1 MVLEAFA
8 STDTCTG
15 LKKGVR
21 MKSVLSGRLAAVG
34 RLGVVQV
41 CGVRAFTRAIV
52 WHAVNKKCELVPRA
66 NALDAEI
73 RGCELLN

>member
-8 STDTCTG
+8 SVGTCTG

-21 MKSVLSGRLAAVG
+21 MKRVLVAGSQLSGDWEWCRCVESGHLPVP
-34 RLGVVQV
+34 L
-41 CGVRAFTRAIV
+41 CGTLSTQ
-52 WHAVNKKCELVPRA
+52 KCELVPRA